1 MKEEIIGIGILVV
14 TILIITTINLSIY
27 WAIGM
32 LIPLTQGH
40 FWLDVFEGVVTVF
53 GVILMVII
61 YSWLSFLYP
70 HNWTE
75 TVITKILRN
84 LE

>member
-1 MKEEIIGIGILVV
+1 MKEEITGIAILVV

-32 LIPLTQGH
+32 LIPLTQGY
-40 FWLDVFEGVVTVF
+40 FWLDVFEGIVTVF

-61 YSWLSFLYP
+61 YNWLSFLYP

-75 TVITKILRN
+75 TVITKILRS